1 MGHLDRLPVVS
12 FEQGPK
18 VVGRGSGFW
27 SHFDSLP
34 VFSCEQGPR
43 VEGRGFGVTS
53 IVCQYFHVSKDR
65 GSRAEDRDSKG
76 SFANDEA
83 ILKLLYLR
91 VLERKNT
98 KWKGKGK
105 VFNWP
110 AVMNQY

>member
-34 VFSCEQGPR
+34 VF
-43 VEGRGFGVTS
+43 
-53 IVCQYFHVSKDR
+53 HASKDR

-76 SFANDEA
+76 SFANDET

-91 VLERKNT
+91 VLELKNT

-105 VFNWP
+105 VFNWQ
-110 AVMNQY
+110 AVMNQLLIDERMSKLIAKYDWLI